1 MKSPV
6 SAEGNLSVRADLFIY
21 TKNVDITEDCDQL
34 FCHGKT
40 PFSD

>member
-1 MKSPV
+1 MKI
-6 SAEGNLSVRADLFIY
+6 ARIGRGNLSVRADLFIY